1 MCNAPTS
8 FQAMTNSIFRDFIDK
23 GWLTIYMDDIIVH
36 TTEEES
42 LEDHRRKVHKVL
54 DQLEEHDLYLRP
66 SKCSFEQSQTAFLGI
81 IVSHHS
87 VVMDPKK
94 LKTVAGWEPPKNV
107 KGVRRFLGFTRFYR
121 HFVKGYSEIV

>member
-1 MCNAPTS
+1 
-8 FQAMTNSIFRDFIDK
+8 MTNSIFRDFIDE
-23 GWLTIYMDDIIVH
+23 GWLTVYMDDIIVH

-54 DQLEEHDLYLRP
+54 DRLEEHDLYLRP

-87 VVMDPKK
+87 VAMDPKK
-94 LKTVAGWEPPKNV
+94 LETVAGWEPPKNV
-107 KGVRRFLGFTRFYR
+107 KGVRRFLGFTGFYR
-121 HFVKGYSEIV
+121 HFVKGYSEIVRPLLTLT